1 MMSEPQCDPRQP
13 CLIHVVGFAAH
24 VCDLRLDRLAHEVVG
39 ELLIGHGGE
48 LACGGHGVNLT
59 SGHVGAQRVL
69 QCGGRS
75 RLALDFSRA
84 HSNAHA
90 MTNDEPKL
98 IGSKDVCD
106 LLNINRSTL
115 VRWIADKKVTPAG
128 RLSTGAWL
136 FDAEYI
142 AELARSRSAA

>member
-1 MMSEPQCDPRQP
+1 
-13 CLIHVVGFAAH
+13 
-24 VCDLRLDRLAHEVVG
+24 
-39 ELLIGHGGE
+39 
-48 LACGGHGVNLT
+48 
-59 SGHVGAQRVL
+59 
-69 QCGGRS
+69 
-75 RLALDFSRA
+75 
-84 HSNAHA
+84 

-106 LLNINRSTL
+106 LLDINRSTL

-142 AELARSRSAA
+142 AGLHADRLTA

>member
-1 MMSEPQCDPRQP
+1 MGCA
-13 CLIHVVGFAAH
+13 V
-24 VCDLRLDRLAHEVVG
+24 
-39 ELLIGHGGE
+39 
-48 LACGGHGVNLT
+48 
-59 SGHVGAQRVL
+59 RVET
-69 QCGGRS
+69 R
-75 RLALDFSRA
+75 RALDIPRA
-84 HSNAHA
+84 NGNAHA